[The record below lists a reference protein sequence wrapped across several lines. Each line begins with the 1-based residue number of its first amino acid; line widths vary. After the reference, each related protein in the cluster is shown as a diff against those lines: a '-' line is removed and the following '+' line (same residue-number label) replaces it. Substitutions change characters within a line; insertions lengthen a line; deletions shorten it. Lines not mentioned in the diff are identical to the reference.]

1 MTAMSHGVLAGR
13 ATISGVA
20 LALVLVLS
28 LIVGAPSHAAGGTLS
43 GTLTGPDLRPYELF
57 TIDVFEAD
65 GPDRW
70 RLATSRTVWSGDG
83 QPPGQFAVPLPAGTY
98 RACFSAPVEDWT
110 EDVGR
115 RCWSDGYEVWDAT
128 DIVIAEGATTTI
140 NPSLP
145 AEGRLRGRIVG
156 PGGTGVSAY
165 VAPYRRLPNGT
176 WDWHGGKQSQAD
188 GTFTVPDLDPGTYKV
203 CLLDVPREFV
213 AECWDDVATLVEA
226 QEVAVAPNT
235 TTPLRFRLARRAS
248 VSGTVSRPPGSTAPI
263 YVTSYRW
270 NGGRWAATPGGT
282 VAGAD
287 GSYRIT
293 GLDAGTYRVCAHGY
307 DVVTGCWKRG
317 SSPSDGTDI
326 PLADGA
332 SRQRLNLAP
341 GLAGFVT
348 GTLPDVYLGAQGYPV
363 PVAWKEVDGSWR
375 SIATGEAVPSGTGA
389 DWIFEVGSL
398 PTGRYVVCVSHE
410 DPEFVPAFAMTCN
423 GGSPSPQGGVP
434 FEVVAGATTSG
445 IDIPTGRAGEIN
457 GSVASPPTRV
467 RVDLYAPTGRLALSQ
482 WTGPD
487 GRYRFRELPPGDYRI
502 GFHRNAGLTPLA
514 AEWWQNRGDGL
525 GVAGATPIPVDGDRI
540 IGIRATLDPGGA
552 IDGRLLDSAGA
563 PVAGCTVRARA
574 RDNSLAVRTAVT
586 DATGAFSIG
595 GLSTA
600 SYVVLVPNTCSGE
613 PSWIY
618 YDTDSAD
625 GTTARLRDADD
636 IAVTRG
642 RTTALAVDL
651 QTNG

>member
-1 MTAMSHGVLAGR
+1 MTTVPPRLMARRRL
-13 ATISGVA
+13 ISVIA
-20 LALVLVLS
+20 LALGLVLS
-28 LIVGAPSHAAGGTLS
+28 LVGGAPARAAGGTLE
-43 GTLTGPDLRPYELF
+43 GTLTGPGGDRFEYFRIDLYQ
-57 TIDVFEAD
+57 AD
-65 GPDRW
+65 GPGTW
-70 RLATSRTVWSGDG
+70 KLATSRQITSWDTGLPVGDF
-83 QPPGQFAVPLPAGTY
+83 QIALPAGSY
-98 RACFSAPVEDWT
+98 RACFTAMTFESVDDSGRGCWRGAY
-110 EDVGR
+110 DVFG
-115 RCWSDGYEVWDAT
+115 AT
-128 DIVIAEGATTTI
+128 DIEITEGGTTTI
-140 NPSLP
+140 TPRLP
-145 AEGRLRGRIVG
+145 WESQVHGRILGPHDVG
-156 PGGTGVSAY
+156 ISAY
-165 VAPYRRLPNGT
+165 VVPYRRAANASWEQL
-176 WDWHGGKQSQAD
+176 HGSQSLAD
-188 GTFTVPDLDPGTYKV
+188 GSYVLADLDPGTYRFCV
-203 CLLDVPREFV
+203 LDVPREFV
-213 AECWDDVATLVEA
+213 PECWRDVT
-226 QEVAVAPNT
+226 AVADATELLVRPT
-235 TTPLRFRLARRAS
+235 ADAAVSFRLARRAN
-248 VSGTVSRPPGSTAPI
+248 I
-263 YVTSYRW
+263 
-270 NGGRWAATPGGT
+270 GGT
-282 VAGAD
+282 ITIPAGATSAVGVTAYSFRDARWRAVGYASAGPD
-287 GSYRIT
+287 GTYRIT
-293 GLDAGTYRVCAHGY
+293 GLDAGTYRLCAFGH
-307 DVVTGCWKRG
+307 DVVSKCWR
-317 SSPSDGTDI
+317 DGTEPAAATDI
-326 PLADGA
+326 PLTATQTRNA
-332 SRQRLNLAP
+332 VNLTLSP
-341 GLAGFVT
+341 AGYVG
-348 GTLPDVYLGAQGYPV
+348 GTLPDVYLGAEGYPSV
-363 PVAWKEVDGSWR
+363 TAWR
-375 SIATGEAVPSGTGA
+375 SVAGGWEAAAVGDAYPAGGGNN
-389 DWIFEVGSL
+389 WNYEVGSL
-398 PTGRYVVCVSHE
+398 TTGTYVVCVEHLE
-410 DPEFVPAFAMTCN
+410 PEFVTAFPRTCN
-423 GGSPSPQGGVP
+423 GGSPSPQGAAP
-434 FEVVAGATTSG
+434 FEVVAGATTTG
-445 IDIPTGRAGEIN
+445 IDIATGQAGEIN

-651 QTNG
+651 HASG